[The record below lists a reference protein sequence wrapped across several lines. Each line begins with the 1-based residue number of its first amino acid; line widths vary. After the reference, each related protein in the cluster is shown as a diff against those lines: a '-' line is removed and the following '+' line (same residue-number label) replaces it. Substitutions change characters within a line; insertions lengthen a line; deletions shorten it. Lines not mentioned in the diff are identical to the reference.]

1 MVQKYAHLSS
11 EHLMQWVDKRFAVVE
26 SVAEVVRL

>member
-1 MVQKYAHLSS
+1 MSVEQIFIFTAGVPRL
-11 EHLMQWVDKRFAVVE
+11 DKRFAVVE